1 MSVRNFSSLS
11 PIAVWKCLCKIDAR
25 NDSTEAIVYVN
36 CGTTIHLHGFD
47 LIFCFVSTFCNAIRY
62 NGINI
67 EMNSPRLENISWKSD
82 IGGIARL
89 TQLKNAAL
97 YAVAHILFN
106 RFFCFITNYCVW
118 KTIHLVVVA
127 VFFWHTW
134 IVAEFQQ
141 ITMPWTLN
149 TIRHTSNTP
158 KYALEQEIHIDLLF
172 FLLWRWYF
180 SNVFA
185 AIVWNHWSI
194 YAHSVNVNVAFE
206 KRKQNCR
213 DSFKSK

>member
-1 MSVRNFSSLS
+1 MCGILLLS

-67 EMNSPRLENISWKSD
+67 KMNSPRLENISWKSD

-97 YAVAHILFN
+97 YAFAHILFN

-127 VFFWHTW
+127 GFFLTFLNRCGISTDHDAMNTEHNTSHIKYAKIRSRTRDTHWFTFLSPLALVFFERFRGHC
-134 IVAEFQQ
+134 
-141 ITMPWTLN
+141 
-149 TIRHTSNTP
+149 
-158 KYALEQEIHIDLLF
+158 LESLKHLCA
-172 FLLWRWYF
+172 F
-180 SNVFA
+180 SQ
-185 AIVWNHWSI
+185 
-194 YAHSVNVNVAFE
+194 
-206 KRKQNCR
+206 R
-213 DSFKSK
+213 